1 MTISGSLSHFSGR
14 VLAALAMAV
23 ALPVGMIGAQESSHN
38 IELRPF
44 VGGLVQTGQQRSLL
58 ENSVLTGAEMS
69 WQFQRNLAVTGSFA
83 WAPSNDK
90 SLSGSDARVDL
101 YQYDLGIEGRMND
114 LVNNPAWSV
123 RPYAA
128 LGAGARTY
136 DYRNLSNSSAQNDFV
151 GHGSIGV
158 DIAPEASRAGLRI
171 EARDNVSAFRGLHGE
186 LADRSARNDVQF
198 TAGLTI
204 RM

>member
-1 MTISGSLSHFSGR
+1 MTVSTFVSRVSGR
-14 VLAALAMAV
+14 VFAALAMGI
-23 ALPVGMIGAQESSHN
+23 ALPAGMLGAQASSN
-38 IELRPF
+38 FELRPF

-58 ENSVLTGAEMS
+58 ENSVLAGADVS
-69 WQFQRNLAVTGSFA
+69 WQFQRNFAVTGSFA

-90 SLSGSDARVDL
+90 AVSTNDARMDL
-101 YQYDLGIEGRMND
+101 YQYDLGVEARTSD
-114 LVNNPAWSV
+114 LLKNPAWSV

-136 DYRNLSNSSAQNDFV
+136 NYRNLDNASAQTDFL